1 MKESRANPC
10 QYSKLLE
17 AKGEDGKEKGRSGK
31 AKSLTFYSIFV
42 LWDCFTFDFE
52 LQNLNICVCVHMYVY
67 IHIYMAESRK
77 KKENKRKS
85 LCVNQTLSDEC
96 ETTYNKDFSNN
107 YGHPHP
113 PKSSVKYPCPSPNP
127 PDQLPPGVLT
137 A

>member
-1 MKESRANPC
+1 M
-10 QYSKLLE
+10 
-17 AKGEDGKEKGRSGK
+17 
-31 AKSLTFYSIFV
+31 
-42 LWDCFTFDFE
+42 
-52 LQNLNICVCVHMYVY
+52 CVCAYVCVY
-67 IHIYMAESRK
+67 TYIYMAESRK

-127 PDQLPPGVLT
+127 PDQLPPGGLT